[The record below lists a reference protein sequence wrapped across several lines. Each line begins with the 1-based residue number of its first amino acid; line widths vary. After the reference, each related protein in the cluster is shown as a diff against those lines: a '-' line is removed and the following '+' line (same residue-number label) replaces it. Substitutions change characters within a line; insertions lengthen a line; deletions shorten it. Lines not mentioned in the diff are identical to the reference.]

1 MRAAMFAIPMLQILA
16 QRRAENY
23 IRTPAYSGEPIERHM
38 RLNEDQFGHLVDYY
52 HRWRVANHEGNGQP
66 YESTSANRVKTYL
79 HYLASGGFHRHS

>member
-52 HRWRVANHEGNGQP
+52 HPNFQEVSAGGHLRVN
-66 YESTSANRVKTYL
+66 
-79 HYLASGGFHRHS
+79 F